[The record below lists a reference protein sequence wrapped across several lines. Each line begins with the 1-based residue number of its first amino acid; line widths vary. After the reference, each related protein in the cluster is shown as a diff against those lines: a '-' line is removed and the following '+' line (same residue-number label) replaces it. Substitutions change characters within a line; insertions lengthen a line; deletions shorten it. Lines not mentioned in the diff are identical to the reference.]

1 MSAFALQPGLRV
13 LVTGAAAGIGR
24 VIAETFLTAG
34 ARVFVCDCDGDA
46 LAQGL
51 GRQGELSGWCS
62 PQSSAHR
69 ESLE

>member
-13 LVTGAAAGIGR
+13 LVTGAAAGIGW

-46 LAQGL
+46 LDRVAYGINAS
-51 GRQGELSGWCS
+51 GDGDDGEM
-62 PQSSAHR
+62 HR
-69 ESLE
+69 SRELT

>member
-24 VIAETFLTAG
+24 VIAETFFTAG

-46 LAQGL
+46 LARVAYGINAS
-51 GRQGELSGWCS
+51 GDGDDGEM
-62 PQSSAHR
+62 HR
-69 ESLE
+69 SRELT